1 MLHRKRATP
10 LGKKS
15 NLARVVCD
23 SSVMSSQDEART
35 PRRITE
41 ELLSDQADR
50 GGDADGERGA
60 VIVLRIA

>member
-1 MLHRKRATP
+1 
-10 LGKKS
+10 
-15 NLARVVCD
+15 
-23 SSVMSSQDEART
+23 MSSQDEART